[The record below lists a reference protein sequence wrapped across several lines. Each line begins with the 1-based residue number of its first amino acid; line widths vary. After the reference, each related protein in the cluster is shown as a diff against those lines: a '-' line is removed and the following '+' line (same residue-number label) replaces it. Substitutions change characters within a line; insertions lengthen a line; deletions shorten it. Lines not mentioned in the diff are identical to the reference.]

1 MTRRFTRLL
10 VAVVT
15 SLAALVPLPARAAD
29 DVPGI
34 SFFYPLRTR
43 RPVIEREL
51 ELTVDHEKG
60 PDGRVTEAAAAI
72 EWPILPR
79 WQVELKVPL
88 VFLQE
93 RERTAQ
99 GGVGDLEIETKVL
112 VFDSIDPPALVAIG
126 VEGKLPTGSE
136 RRGLGGE
143 AAIEP
148 FIAAGVA
155 LGPFDLLAQ
164 VAYEWNLNS
173 HVHGPHE
180 QELTAG
186 AALGWRVHRKF
197 TPLVELTT
205 VTQTRSDNE
214 EGLRGRTQVYV
225 TPGFNVRPLPGT
237 TFRLGIDLPVTNAR
251 KFDYALRG
259 GLVVEF

>member
-1 MTRRFTRLL
+1 MNGRLTTL
-10 VAVVT
+10 LGALAISVAV
-15 SLAALVPLPARAAD
+15 LVPRPAQAWD
-29 DVPGI
+29 DPPGI
-34 SFFYPLRTR
+34 SFFYPLLTR

-51 ELTVDHEKG
+51 EFTVDHEKG
-60 PDGRVTEAAAAI
+60 VGGRVTEARAAI

-79 WQVELKVPL
+79 WQVELEVPL
-88 VFLQE
+88 IFLQE

-99 GGVGDLEIETKVL
+99 SGFGDLEIQSKVL

-126 VEGKLPTGSE
+126 VEGRLPSGSE

-148 FIAAGVA
+148 FVAAGVA

-173 HVHGPHE
+173 HVHGPRE

-205 VTQTRSDNE
+205 VTQTRGDNE

-237 TFRLGIDLPVTNAR
+237 TFRLGIELPVTDAR
-251 KFDYALRG
+251 KFDYALRSG
-259 GLVVEF
+259 FVIEF